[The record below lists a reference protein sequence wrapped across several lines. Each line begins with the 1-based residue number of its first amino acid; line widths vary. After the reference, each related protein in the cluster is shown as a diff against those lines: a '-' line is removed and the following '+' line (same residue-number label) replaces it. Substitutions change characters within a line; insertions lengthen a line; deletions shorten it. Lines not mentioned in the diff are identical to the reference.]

1 MELSPTLL
9 ANIVT
14 TLGLIRIG
22 LEEGHVMVD
31 TPERADEAK
40 QNLIDTINALTEAV
54 QREGLGVLHA
64 MVEEANTKPRVPD
77 EAAPDNVIVFP
88 IEPIEA

>member
-22 LEEGHVMVD
+22 LEEGHVIVD
-31 TPERADEAK
+31 TPEGADQAK
-40 QNLIDTINALTEAV
+40 QNLIDTINALTEGV
-54 QREGLGVLHA
+54 QREVLGVLHA
-64 MVEEANTKPRVPD
+64 MVDEANAKPRVPD
-77 EAAPDNVIVFP
+77 AVDPDNVIVFP